1 MRGET
6 EEALFVIMDFASEL
20 MRCGSQTARIF
31 RNVERISSA
40 WGYAAHIII
49 LPKTIIMTLTD
60 RAGASFTAVKK
71 VDSGAL
77 NFWEMSELR
86 KLSWSISEG
95 LVSIGKCKSEMA
107 RIRRISRISGVKLLL
122 AVSAGNAAFCG
133 LFNGGVSMLAVFFA
147 TILAFEARSFLASK
161 KMPVP
166 LCFFFAAFAVSGITV
181 CILKLLNIDGGISL
195 YTGVLFLVPG
205 IPLLNSAVDILDGH
219 VLAGMSRFFN
229 AMTLVFAAVCGL
241 AFALAVFGRIFYAC

>member
-6 EEALFVIMDFASEL
+6 EEALSVIMGFASEL
-20 MRCGSQTARIF
+20 MRCGSQTSRIF

-40 WGYAAHIII
+40 WGYSAQIII

-60 RAGASFTAVKK
+60 RAGASFTEVKK

-77 NFWEMSELR
+77 NFLEMSELR
-86 KLSWSISEG
+86 KLSWRISEG
-95 LVSIGKCKSEMA
+95 FVSIGKCKAEMA
-107 RIRRISRISGVKLLL
+107 RIRRLSRISGIKLLL

-147 TILAFEARSFLASK
+147 TVLAFEARSFFASK
-161 KMPVP
+161 KMPAP
-166 LCFFFAAFAVSGITV
+166 LCFFLAAFIVSGISV
-181 CILKLLNIDGGISL
+181 CAVNLLNVDGGISI
-195 YTGVLFLVPG
+195 YASVLFLVPG

-241 AFALAVFGRIFYAC
+241 AFALSVFGRIFYAY